1 MRKTSFNF
9 SQRATLKSSHM
20 EESKLVAMRR
30 TFYGTGS
37 RDNLLLLPELFL
49 GGLASA
55 FISRTSSKI
64 RAIAITST
72 NIR

>member
-1 MRKTSFNF
+1 MV
-9 SQRATLKSSHM
+9 RAAETIRYNL
-20 EESKLVAMRR
+20 
-30 TFYGTGS
+30 
-37 RDNLLLLPELFL
+37 LLLLPELFL